1 MKLKSL
7 LVLTAAL
14 SFGVAAA
21 QTDTTAPAAAQAPTL
36 TDVPAGHWAK
46 DAIDKLVARGIIL
59 GYPDGTYRG
68 TQNLTRYEAAV
79 IIARLLDQ
87 MASGT
92 GPALDNDTLTSLQ
105 NAVQELSADLAAL
118 GVRVSDLEENAVSKD
133 DFARLEERVTNLE
146 GASGD
151 AQAVADLKSQLD
163 DLSTRV
169 DDLQS
174 NYDQLRA
181 DVDDAQSSIDALNDL
196 TVLLNQDILNLQ
208 DRVSALEAGQI
219 DRADFDNLVGRVND
233 IDTRVTK
240 LEGAPVVS
248 LTGAFSSTNGNITVT
263 NGGVNFDIDRLT
275 TGTFLGSSLSNDDVT
290 AVDTKPNDVFSPGL
304 SASFGLGVKNLTTA
318 NGNVVINNAN
328 LGFSV
333 TNVFSNAGSDNTSV
347 FLTSAA
353 LNGTIAQQPF
363 SVLYNYDYSNFKF
376 NEYVFDNESQTD
388 YARRGVVAKFSAPA
402 LPLSPDIQ
410 IVAGNGTLSENTVNA
425 TTNADTSVTNTA
437 NPRAYFGVRAAINP
451 FGLGTLG
458 LSYATGS
465 AGTGTVIDNSVT
477 PPTTTASALVARD
490 IFSADYNFTVG
501 PVALDGVYA
510 NSIVRPNGF
519 GNGDTAFYTRAK
531 AAFGFLNVVANYRTI
546 DPDFAAGDA
555 GLSQDGLIST
565 GNNNAPFAADQRGFG
580 VGAQGTLSIAT
591 IGAYYD
597 TRSNFTGTVTGNQFG
612 VNAGAANVFAGFGL
626 KGFYNQATNGTGHLV
641 DQAPFDTLN
650 GYDTFA
656 PSTSAT
662 ATYQGTI
669 PAPYRFTSSYG
680 AVLTHDGSQANA
692 LIPNLNLTFGYAN
705 FYQSG
710 ASDFQAYADY
720 TGNFGVVTVKP
731 FARYHTNSG
740 GNNTI
745 INTNGDNT
753 TQVSVSYNTVKVG
766 ALVTTAP
773 LTGVFFAPSLDS
785 GVSYR
790 TSTFND
796 GLGAPTTEL
805 FGKIGLVF
813 NQFFADGVTFGV
825 GYSFYGANNVNTG
838 SDAPANGL
846 TVGDSFDAFRAD
858 RDRVFTRKPSTSPF
872 QTARTGTDTGTL
884 NGVYAQLNVYGIKA
898 SYGVFQFNSSALGS
912 STGQGFKVGYEVKF

>member
-46 DAIDKLVARGIIL
+46 DAIDRLVAQGIIL

-87 MASGT
+87 MASGQ
-92 GPALDNDTLTSLQ
+92 GPALDADTLSSLQ

-151 AQAVADLKSQLD
+151 AQAVADLKGQLD
-163 DLSTRV
+163 DLSGRV
-169 DDLQS
+169 DDLQN

-181 DVDDAQSSIDALNDL
+181 DVDDNSSSIAALNDL

-240 LEGAPVVS
+240 LEAAPAVS
-248 LTGAFSSTNGNITVT
+248 LTGAFTSTNGNISLTSGT
-263 NGGVNFDIDRLT
+263 NNFDIDRLT
-275 TGTFLGSSLSNDDVT
+275 KGTFLGSSLSDDDVT
-290 AVDTKPNDVFSPGL
+290 SNDTVQNDNFSPGFD
-304 SASFGLGVKNLTTA
+304 ASFGLGVKNLTTA
-318 NGNVVINNAN
+318 NGSIVINNAN

-333 TNVFSNAGSDNTSV
+333 NNLFSNPVSDNGENTTV
-347 FLTSAA
+347 YLTSAA
-353 LNGTIAQQPF
+353 LNGTIAAQPF
-363 SVLYNYDYSNFKF
+363 SVLYKYNYSHFKF
-376 NEYVFDNESQTD
+376 NEYVFDNDAQED
-388 YARRGVVAKFSAPA
+388 YYIRGVVAKFSAPA
-402 LPLSPDIQ
+402 LPLSPDIT
-410 IVAGNGTLSENTVNA
+410 IVGGNGVLSEVVPDGVDDPTPA
-425 TTNADTSVTNTA
+425 
-437 NPRAYFGVRAAINP
+437 PFFGVRAGINP
-451 FGLGTLG
+451 FGLGN
-458 LSYATGS
+458 LSLNYATGTS
-465 AGTGTVIDNSVT
+465 TATG
-477 PPTTTASALVARD
+477 PRD

-531 AAFGFLNVVANYRTI
+531 AAFGFLNAVANYRTI
-546 DPDFAAGDA
+546 DPDYADGDA
-555 GLSQDGLIST
+555 GLSQDGLLST
-565 GNNNAPFAADQRGFG
+565 GNNNAPFSADQRGFG
-580 VGAQGTLSIAT
+580 VGAQATVSIAT

-597 TRSNFTGTVTGNQFG
+597 NRSTYDSSFTGTNFG

-626 KGFYNQATNGTGHLV
+626 KAFYNSSTASDGNTY
-641 DQAPFDTLN
+641 DQSPFSTQG
-650 GYDTFA
+650 GYDPYAT
-656 PSTSAT
+656 STSAT
-662 ATYQGTI
+662 ATYQGSI
-669 PAPYRFTSSYG
+669 PAPYRFTSTYG

-692 LIPNLNLTFGYAN
+692 LVPNLNLTFGYAN
-705 FYQSG
+705 FYNSG
-710 ASDFQAYADY
+710 ANDFQAYGDY

-740 GNNTI
+740 GTVRI
-745 INTNGDNT
+745 ATDVLDNT
-753 TQVSVSYNTVKVG
+753 TNVSDSNPTDPATGLTAAASYSTVKVG
-766 ALVTTAP
+766 AQVTTTP
-773 LTGVFFAPSLDS
+773 LTGVFFSPSLDS
-785 GVSYR
+785 GIAYR
-790 TSTFND
+790 TTSFGGAD
-796 GLGAPTTEL
+796 ALGVPTTEL

-813 NQFFADGVTFGV
+813 NQFFADGVTFGL
-825 GYSFYGANNVNTG
+825 GYSYYSASNLSPNGDGNNGIAYGDG
-838 SDAPANGL
+838 
-846 TVGDSFDAFRAD
+846 FDAFNAS
-858 RDRVFTRKPSTSPF
+858 RDRVFTRRPSTAPL
-872 QTARTGTDTGTL
+872 QVARNGANIDTGTVQ
-884 NGVYAQLNVYGIKA
+884 GVYTQLNVYGVKA
-898 SYGVFQFNSSALGS
+898 SYGVFSLNSDKLGS
-912 STGQGFKVGYEVKF
+912 NTGQGFKVGYEVKF